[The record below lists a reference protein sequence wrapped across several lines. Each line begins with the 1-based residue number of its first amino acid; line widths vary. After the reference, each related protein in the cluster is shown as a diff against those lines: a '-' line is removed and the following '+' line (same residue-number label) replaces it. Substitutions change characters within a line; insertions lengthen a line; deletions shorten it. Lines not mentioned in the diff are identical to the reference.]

1 MVKPLMFLKAIQRIY
16 VKKMSMKEL
25 TNAERKKV
33 LEVAKKIYAHKLMQA
48 KGFDILAR
56 KAKDERIKQL
66 LLRISGD
73 EAGHAEFWSEKIK
86 ELGGKRQGATKTFFR
101 DWKVG
106 FMMQILGT
114 KGFFEWAVVGE
125 EEGVRDLAVQ
135 AENIR
140 DSATSQT
147 WSRTASDERLHLERM
162 KTEVLGMEA
171 WEIQGG
177 GGVRDMIFGANDG
190 LVSTLA
196 FVAGVVGAITNPSI
210 VLLSGVAELFAGT
223 ISMAVGSYQ
232 SSKSELE
239 VLERENRRKQVKKRK
254 TPEEEKEELIRFYE
268 AEGFKRGEA
277 EAIVDRVVKEKELP
291 LQATTI
297 EQLGLAPEEVGNP
310 VKAGVLCGVSFGLA
324 ALVPILPFVLPICI
338 WDAMIASVIGTV
350 VTLFG
355 VGAMKTIFSRKNWV
369 WSGLE
374 MMGIGASAAAITYM
388 IGTMFSMII

>member
-1 MVKPLMFLKAIQRIY
+1 
-16 VKKMSMKEL
+16 MSVKEL
-25 TNAERKKV
+25 TNVERKRL
-33 LEVAKKIYAHKLMQA
+33 LETAKKIYAHKLVQA

-66 LLRISGD
+66 LLRISSD
-73 EAGHAEFWSEKIK
+73 EAGHAEFWSERIK
-86 ELGGKRQGATKTFFR
+86 ELGGKHQGATKTFLR
-101 DWKVG
+101 GWKVG
-106 FMMQILGT
+106 FMMRILGT

-125 EEGVRDLAVQ
+125 EESIRDLAVQ

-140 DSATSQT
+140 DAATSQA

-171 WEIQGG
+171 WEIRGG

-196 FVAGVVGAITNPSI
+196 FVAGVFGAITNPSI
-210 VLLSGVAELFAGT
+210 ILLSGVAELFAGT

-239 VLERENRRKQVKKRK
+239 VLEKENQRKKVKKG
-254 TPEEEKEELIRFYE
+254 TTAEEERKELIKFYQ
-268 AEGFKRGEA
+268 AEGFKKGEA
-277 EAIVDRVVKEKELP
+277 EAIVDRIVKEKELP
-291 LQATTI
+291 TQAGTL
-297 EQLGLAPEEVGNP
+297 EELGLAPEELGSP

-324 ALVPILPFVLPICI
+324 ALVPILPFVFPLNR
-338 WDAMIASVIGTV
+338 WEALIASVIGTMA
-350 VTLFG
+350 TLFG

-374 MMGIGASAAAITYM
+374 MMIIGASAAAITYM
-388 IGTMFSMII
+388 IGTLFSLIV

>member
-1 MVKPLMFLKAIQRIY
+1 MPTN
-16 VKKMSMKEL
+16 EL
-25 TNAERKKV
+25 TNVERKK
-33 LEVAKKIYAHKLMQA
+33 LLDAAKKIHAHKLMQA
-48 KGFDILAR
+48 KGFEILAR
-56 KAKDERIKQL
+56 KTKDERIKQL
-66 LLRISGD
+66 LLRIGAD
-73 EAGHAEFWSEKIK
+73 EASHAEFWFERIK
-86 ELGGKRQGATKTFFR
+86 ELGGKHEGASKTFLR

-106 FMMQILGT
+106 FMMRILGT
-114 KGFFEWAVVGE
+114 KGFLEWTIVGE

-140 DSATSQT
+140 DAAASQA

-171 WEIQGG
+171 WEIRGG

-239 VLERENRRKQVKKRK
+239 VLEREGQRKKVKKGK
-254 TPEEEKEELIRFYE
+254 TPEEERAELIKFYE
-268 AEGFKRGEA
+268 SEGFKRGEA
-277 EAIVDRVVKEKELP
+277 EAIVDRVVREKELP
-291 LQATTI
+291 LQVTTI
-297 EQLGLAPEEVGNP
+297 EQLGLAPEELGKP

-324 ALVPILPFVLPICI
+324 ALVPILPFALPIDI

-350 VTLFG
+350 ATLFG
-355 VGAMKTIFSRKNWV
+355 VGAMKTIFSRGNWV
-369 WSGLE
+369 RSGLE
-374 MMGIGASAAAITYM
+374 MMAIGASAAAITYI
-388 IGTMFSMII
+388 IGTLFSMIV

>member
-1 MVKPLMFLKAIQRIY
+1 
-16 VKKMSMKEL
+16 VKKL
-25 TNAERKKV
+25 TNVERKRL
-33 LEVAKKIYAHKLMQA
+33 LEAAKKIYAHKLMQA

-73 EAGHAEFWSEKIK
+73 EAGHAEFWFERIK
-86 ELGGKRQGATKTFFR
+86 ELGGKRQGATKSFFR

-106 FMMQILGT
+106 FMIRILGT

-125 EEGVRDLAVQ
+125 EEGIYDLAIQV
-135 AENIR
+135 ENIR
-140 DSATSQT
+140 DSATSQV
-147 WSRTASDERLHLERM
+147 WSRRASDERLHLERM

-171 WEIQGG
+171 WEIRGG

-223 ISMAVGSYQ
+223 ISMTVGSYQ
-232 SSKSELE
+232 SCKSELE
-239 VLERENRRKQVKKRK
+239 VFKRESQRKEVRKRK
-254 TPEEEKEELIRFYE
+254 TSEEEREELIKFYE
-268 AEGFKRGEA
+268 VEGFKRGEA
-277 EAIVDRVVKEKELP
+277 EAIVDRIFKEKELS
-291 LQATTI
+291 LQVTAI
-297 EQLGLAPEEVGNP
+297 EQLGLAPEELGNP

-324 ALVPILPFVLPICI
+324 ALVPILPFALPIGL
-338 WDAMIASVIGTV
+338 WEALIASVIGTV
-350 VTLFG
+350 ATLFG
-355 VGAMKTIFSRKNWV
+355 VGAMKTIFSRRNWV

-374 MMGIGASAAAITYM
+374 MMGIGASAAAITYV
-388 IGTMFSMII
+388 IGTLFSMVI

>member
-1 MVKPLMFLKAIQRIY
+1 MPMN
-16 VKKMSMKEL
+16 EL
-25 TNAERKKV
+25 TNVERKR
-33 LEVAKKIYAHKLMQA
+33 LLDAAKKIHAHKLMQA
-48 KGFDILAR
+48 KGFGILAR

-66 LLRISGD
+66 LLRIGAD
-73 EAGHAEFWSEKIK
+73 EASHAEFWFERIG
-86 ELGGKRQGATKTFFR
+86 ELGGKHEGATKAFFR

-106 FMMQILGT
+106 FMMRILGT
-114 KGFFEWAVVGE
+114 KGFLEWAVVGE
-125 EEGVRDLAVQ
+125 EEGIRDLAVQ

-140 DSATSQT
+140 DSATSQA

-162 KTEVLGMEA
+162 KTEVLGMDV
-171 WEIQGG
+171 WEIRGG

-239 VLERENRRKQVKKRK
+239 VLEREGQRKKVKKGK
-254 TPEEEKEELIRFYE
+254 TPEEEREELIKFYE
-268 AEGFKRGEA
+268 SEGFKRGEA
-277 EAIVDRVVKEKELP
+277 EAIVDRVIKEKELP

-297 EQLGLAPEEVGNP
+297 EQLGLAPEELGKP

-324 ALVPILPFVLPICI
+324 ALVPIIPFALPIGI
-338 WDAMIASVIGTV
+338 WDALVASVIGTV
-350 VTLFG
+350 ATLFG
-355 VGAMKTIFSRKNWV
+355 VGAMKTIFSRRNWV
-369 WSGLE
+369 RSGLE
-374 MMGIGASAAAITYM
+374 MMAIGASAAAITYL
-388 IGTMFSMII
+388 IGTLFSMII

>member
-1 MVKPLMFLKAIQRIY
+1 
-16 VKKMSMKEL
+16 MSMKEL
-25 TNAERKKV
+25 TNVERKR
-33 LEVAKKIYAHKLMQA
+33 LLDAAKKIYAHKQMQA
-48 KGFDILAR
+48 KGFDIIAR

-73 EAGHAEFWSEKIK
+73 EASHAKFWFEIVR
-86 ELGGKRQGATKTFFR
+86 ELGGKRQGATKTFFI

-106 FMMQILGT
+106 FMMRILGT
-114 KGFFEWAVVGE
+114 KGFFEWAVAGE
-125 EEGVRDLAVQ
+125 EEGVRGLAFQ

-140 DSATSQT
+140 DSATSEA

-171 WEIQGG
+171 WEIRGG

-210 VLLSGVAELFAGT
+210 VLLAGVAELFAGT

-239 VLERENRRKQVKKRK
+239 VLERESHRKQVKKGK
-254 TPEEEKEELIRFYE
+254 TPEEEREELIKFYE

-277 EAIVDRVVKEKELP
+277 EAIADRIAKEKELP
-291 LQATTI
+291 LQVGAL
-297 EQLGLAPEEVGNP
+297 EQLGLAPKELGKP

-324 ALVPILPFVLPICI
+324 ALVPILPFALPIGI
-338 WDAMIASVIGTV
+338 WDALIASVIGTV
-350 VTLFG
+350 ATLFG
-355 VGAMKTIFSRKNWV
+355 VGAMKTIFSRRSWV
-369 WSGLE
+369 RSGLE
-374 MMGIGASAAAITYM
+374 MMGIGASAAAITYV
-388 IGTMFSMII
+388 IGTLFSMII

>member
-1 MVKPLMFLKAIQRIY
+1 M
-16 VKKMSMKEL
+16 KKMAMKEI
-25 TNAERKKV
+25 TNVERKKV
-33 LEVAKKIYAHKLMQA
+33 LDAAKKIYAHKLMQT

-56 KAKDERIKQL
+56 KAKDEGIKQL
-66 LLRISGD
+66 LLRIGGD
-73 EAGHAEFWSEKIK
+73 EAGHAEFWFEIVK

-106 FMMQILGT
+106 FMMRILGT

-125 EEGVRDLAVQ
+125 EEGIRDLAIR

-140 DSATSQT
+140 DAVASQA

-171 WEIQGG
+171 WEIRGG

-210 VLLSGVAELFAGT
+210 VLLAGVAELFAGT

-239 VLERENRRKQVKKRK
+239 VLERESQRKQVKKGK
-254 TPEEEKEELIRFYE
+254 TPEEEREELIKFYE

-277 EAIVDRVVKEKELP
+277 EAIADRIAKEKELP
-291 LQATTI
+291 LQVTTI
-297 EQLGLAPEEVGNP
+297 EQLGLAPKELGKP

-324 ALVPILPFVLPICI
+324 ALVPILPFALPIGI
-338 WDAMIASVIGTV
+338 WKALIASVIGTV
-350 VTLFG
+350 ATLFG
-355 VGAMKTIFSRKNWV
+355 VGAMKTIFSRRSWV
-369 WSGLE
+369 RSGLE
-374 MMGIGASAAAITYM
+374 MMGIGASAAAITYI
-388 IGTMFSMII
+388 IGSLFSMII

>member
-1 MVKPLMFLKAIQRIY
+1 MPTN
-16 VKKMSMKEL
+16 EL
-25 TNAERKKV
+25 ANVERKK
-33 LEVAKKIYAHKLMQA
+33 LLDAAKKIHAHKLMQA
-48 KGFDILAR
+48 KGFGILAR

-66 LLRISGD
+66 LLRIGAD
-73 EAGHAEFWSEKIK
+73 EASHAEFWFERIE
-86 ELGGKRQGATKTFFR
+86 ELGGKHEGATKTFFR

-106 FMMQILGT
+106 FMMRILGT

-140 DSATSQT
+140 DSSTSQA

-171 WEIQGG
+171 WEIRGG

-239 VLERENRRKQVKKRK
+239 VLEREGQRKKVKKGK
-254 TPEEEKEELIRFYE
+254 TPEEEREELIKFYE

-277 EAIVDRVVKEKELP
+277 EAIVDRVIKEKELP

-297 EQLGLAPEEVGNP
+297 EQLGLAPEELGKP

-324 ALVPILPFVLPICI
+324 ALVPILPFVLPIGI
-338 WDAMIASVIGTV
+338 WDALVASVIGTV
-350 VTLFG
+350 ATLFG
-355 VGAMKTIFSRKNWV
+355 VGAMKTIFSRRNWV
-369 WSGLE
+369 RSGLE
-374 MMGIGASAAAITYM
+374 MMGIGASAAAITYL
-388 IGTMFSMII
+388 IGTLFSMII